1 MATEP
6 IKISGMTQAQR
17 NAIIAALGCKT
28 IHRMNNGDSLP
39 VDFEPDE
46 LIIDTGITTNL
57 TYTVPIVIDIPEK
70 YVPIYAEGEV
80 QTIAKDTTLLIIDK
94 DDVLLFE
101 QMLDHDNLFTVLP
114 SYPYGVFFNSGKF
127 KYSINNSNYRDFSFR
142 LIITFRKLSLTLKL
156 PIP

>member
-28 IHRMNNGDSLP
+28 VHRMNNGDSLP

-70 YVPIYAEGEV
+70 YIPIYADGEV
-80 QTIAKDTTLLIIDK
+80 QTKGATCWLRISDKDGLDLLIIQ
-94 DDVLLFE
+94 LNT
-101 QMLDHDNLFTVLP
+101 DNIFSILP
-114 SYPYGVFFNSGKF
+114 CYGTDYSFGSLNNFGKF
-127 KYSINNSNYRDFSFR
+127 NYYVDNDNNEDFSFR
-142 LIITFRKLSLTLKL
+142 LIITFRKLSLTF
-156 PIP
+156 

>member
-28 IHRMNNGDSLP
+28 VHRMNNGDSLP

-57 TYTVPIVIDIPEK
+57 TYTDPVVIDIPEK
-70 YVPIYAEGEV
+70 YIPIHADIEI
-80 QTIAKDTTLLIIDK
+80 QTQGNSYLGIADRFVLTLFYK
-94 DDVLLFE
+94 LLD
-101 QMLDHDNLFTVLP
+101 QDNYFAFLP
-114 SYPYGVFFNSGKF
+114 MSGSDYGDNTFLNFGKF
-127 KYSINNSNYRDFSFR
+127 NYFVVNDNNEDFSFR
-142 LIITFRKLSLTLKL
+142 LILTFRKLSLTF
-156 PIP
+156 

>member
-28 IHRMNNGDSLP
+28 VHRMNNGDTLP

-57 TYTVPIVIDIPEK
+57 TYTDPVVIDIPDK
-70 YVPIYAEGEV
+70 YIPIYADVEV
-80 QTIAKDTTLLIIDK
+80 QTQSGVVLGISDKGELSLLRITLN
-94 DDVLLFE
+94 FE
-101 QMLDHDNLFTVLP
+101 QFLSVLP
-114 SYPYGVFFNSGKF
+114 STGDDYSLGYLNEFGKF
-127 KYSINNSNYRDFSFR
+127 NYYVDNDDNNDFSFR
-142 LIITFRKLSLTLKL
+142 LILTFRKSSLTF
-156 PIP
+156 

>member
-46 LIIDTGITTNL
+46 LIIDTGIVTNL
-57 TYTVPIVIDIPEK
+57 DWPEEQIVSAVIDIPEK
-70 YVPIYAEGEV
+70 YVPIYAECEV
-80 QTIAKDTTLLIIDK
+80 QTITTDAYLSIIDK
-94 DDVLLFE
+94 DDVRLFE
-101 QMLDHDNLFTVLP
+101 QELDHDNLFTILP

-127 KYSINNSNYRDFSFR
+127 KYSINNSKYEDFSFR
-142 LIITFRKLSLTLKL
+142 LIITFRKLSLTF
-156 PIP
+156 